1 MKRYGMVTRIQ
12 PEGIENYK
20 ELHAN
25 PWPEVS
31 QKIKECNMQN
41 YSIYYRDGQ
50 LFSYFEYTG
59 NDFEGDMA
67 KMAEHEPT
75 LKWWAACTPHF
86 DPYEPGKYWAE
97 MEEVFYLE

>member
-1 MKRYGMVTRIQ
+1 MKRYGMVTRIH

-20 ELHAN
+20 RLHAN

-31 QKIKECNMQN
+31 ARIKESNIQN

-59 NDFEGDMA
+59 EDFEADMA
-67 KMAEHEPT
+67 KMAEHAPT
-75 LKWWAACTPHF
+75 LKWWEACTPHF
-86 DPYEPGKYWAE
+86 DPYEPGKYWSE
-97 MEEVFYLE
+97 MEEVFYLA